1 MSGSTLTPEQQDALA
16 NKAQRDATTGEW
28 YVNTIG
34 GERMNVSDVK
44 ESDLSSI
51 LSNDNDEKA
60 IQYAQNTMSFVE
72 KIEATTKQIDAKL
85 GALSFSNF
93 GETVDKSNKNTL
105 DYYTKNIDSVLS
117 AIHIDRKESIK
128 AQEEQLK
135 RLETIGKDIVKA
147 LSVIKN
153 PYEDMDMD
161 KEKQKIDIQEAQNKY
176 RRNIKGRMDTWD
188 EKWDKTV
195 AVNAMERGGDSGWN
209 WWKNRASAIWEG
221 FTNSNEELDERARA
235 TGYIDNKG
243 MPVIINEET
252 LKPIHD
258 GMAFISQSNIRD
270 GIINGNGTSM
280 AVPAS
285 KVAPIHDGMASL
297 VKSDPKDIAI
307 FAKPSGPFDTLFNGI
322 FDKIN
327 DMYGMFAD
335 GMEHSNKLSSPY
347 LLPIPTVHDNVIPL
361 PSDTSRNNMVKSPY
375 PSNSQNSQWG
385 NIGKGQF
392 DVNIRGEINLKANG
406 QSFNILRQ
414 LQEDPSLVRAIT
426 QMISESIASQK
437 HGGRAPYGGYRW

>member
-44 ESDLSSI
+44 ESDLSNI

-60 IQYAQNTMSFVE
+60 IQYVQNTMSFVE

-209 WWKNRASAIWEG
+209 WWKNRFSAMVQG

-243 MPVIINEET
+243 IPVIINEET

-258 GMAFISQSNIRD
+258 GMAFFYPC
-270 GIINGNGTSM
+270 G
-280 AVPAS
+280 
-285 KVAPIHDGMASL
+285 
-297 VKSDPKDIAI
+297 
-307 FAKPSGPFDTLFNGI
+307 
-322 FDKIN
+322 DKCTKIC
-327 DMYGMFAD
+327 
-335 GMEHSNKLSSPY
+335 
-347 LLPIPTVHDNVIPL
+347 
-361 PSDTSRNNMVKSPY
+361 
-375 PSNSQNSQWG
+375 
-385 NIGKGQF
+385 
-392 DVNIRGEINLKANG
+392 
-406 QSFNILRQ
+406 
-414 LQEDPSLVRAIT
+414 
-426 QMISESIASQK
+426 
-437 HGGRAPYGGYRW
+437 